1 MQAGSTAINTYENN
15 QAEYFVTLSADE
27 LVTMS
32 IMSIYYP
39 GNKVYHLLTLTVHP
53 PLQPNKYYTQ
63 QLALRSCT
71 DHITEF
77 RVFYSCSSQVTSD
90 A

>member
-39 GNKVYHLLTLTVHP
+39 GNKVYYLLTLTLHP

-71 DHITEF
+71 NHITEF
-77 RVFYSCSSQVTSD
+77 PGVLQL
-90 A
+90 